1 MNFNVSFL
9 WFFGAMCILLINGG
23 MLQTCFCPVVTTHKR
38 TLYIVRFTKM
48 GDKLVV
54 LPPTICLVFRTK
66 CVFLAYTHVSFSK
79 WPEML
84 IFSQSSHLG
93 SANRRKKVLKG
104 PCLLKSFVVFFPDEK
119 NSFSFPSCPS
129 RSRSFDRKK
138 VLRNNFFCLSTLLS
152 LSKMC
157 PTL

>member
-1 MNFNVSFL
+1 
-9 WFFGAMCILLINGG
+9 MCILLINGG

-38 TLYIVRFTKM
+38 TLYIVRFTKNGRQTRCTSPHYLLSISDEM
-48 GDKLVV
+48 CIFGIYTCFIFQMARNVNFFPILPFRVCKQKKESIERTLFAQKL
-54 LPPTICLVFRTK
+54 C
-66 CVFLAYTHVSFSK
+66 
-79 WPEML
+79 
-84 IFSQSSHLG
+84 
-93 SANRRKKVLKG
+93 RRKI
-104 PCLLKSFVVFFPDEK
+104 FFPDEK